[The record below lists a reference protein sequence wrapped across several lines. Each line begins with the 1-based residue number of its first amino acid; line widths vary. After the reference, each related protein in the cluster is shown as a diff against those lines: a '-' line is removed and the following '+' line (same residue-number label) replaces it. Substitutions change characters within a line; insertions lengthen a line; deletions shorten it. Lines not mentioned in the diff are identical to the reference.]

1 MSIIGIAGSSGSGK
15 SSVAA
20 EILKSL
26 NLPGAV
32 ILVMQNAIA
41 HRDEYDFDSP
51 DAIDF
56 DILVETLYNL
66 KLGRKV
72 EIPIYS
78 FTKHQR
84 EAQTDSLYPPPV
96 LILEGILAFTDL
108 RILGMLDLKIF
119 VEADMDV
126 CLGRRIARDV
136 QERGRTIESV
146 LKQWFK
152 FVKPSYSRYVEPQR
166 QISDI
171 IIPRGIE
178 NKTAI
183 DMVVKHIQ
191 RALTQVAQHPI
202 SGQNADLR
210 RRLSH

>member
-191 RALTQVAQHPI
+191 RALT
-202 SGQNADLR
+202 
-210 RRLSH
+210 